1 MARRHKLL
9 TTNLTRIEFMDFK
22 IIDAHSHL
30 WLHQDTSW
38 NGMKIKTTENGR
50 SFFLTEEVQML
61 PPFIIDGRNTAEIFL
76 ANMDY
81 AQVAGA
87 VVVQELIDGIQNDYL
102 EEVKRKYLERFFVF
116 GMFDFFNGSPVGQ
129 VEELYG
135 RGFRGIAIPG
145 HRLILNDRRVYLN
158 SPEMMEMF
166 KLMERKGMILSICLA
181 ENHQQMDE
189 IKEVIAECPELKIA
203 IGHFGMVTQPGWE
216 EQIMLARNKNVY
228 VESGGITWLFN
239 SEFYPYPSAVR
250 AIREAIDM
258 VGAEKLMWGSDY
270 PRTITAI
277 TYKMS
282 YDFILKTDVL
292 TDKEKA
298 LFLGENAVD
307 FYGFGNLEIP
317 RRLKNMSE

>member
-9 TTNLTRIEFMDFK
+9 TTNLTKIEFMDFK

-102 EEVKRKYLERFFVF
+102 EEVKRKYAERFFVF

-181 ENHQQMDE
+181 
-189 IKEVIAECPELKIA
+189 
-203 IGHFGMVTQPGWE
+203 
-216 EQIMLARNKNVY
+216 NVY

>member
-102 EEVKRKYLERFFVF
+102 EEVKRKYSERFFVF
-116 GMFDFFNGSPVGQ
+116 GMFDFFNGSPVRQ

-135 RGFRGIAIPG
+135 RGFRGIAI
-145 HRLILNDRRVYLN
+145 
-158 SPEMMEMF
+158 
-166 KLMERKGMILSICLA
+166 
-181 ENHQQMDE
+181 QQMDE

-216 EQIMLARNKNVY
+216 EQIMLAGNKNVY